1 MAKSSKNINLVLSG
15 GGARGIAHIGVIEE
29 LEQQGYIIKSISGT
43 SMGALVGAVYAL
55 GKMEEFKQWLYTLG
69 KYEVFKLMDFTLS
82 NQGFIKGDKI
92 FDKMGEFI
100 SDSRLEQL
108 SIPLAISATNISLNK
123 EVVFE
128 TGSIFDA
135 VRASISIPNVFT
147 PVEIDNDV
155 IIDGGIVNNLPIS
168 NIKRF
173 ENDLLVVVDV
183 NQTHVSD
190 SNVKLGYFDILN
202 KSMLLLMERVTELTV
217 EKYNPDIVI
226 KVDGESAGLLDFHK
240 AKQMVEL
247 GINETVK
254 CLKEKLKRAK

>member
-155 IIDGGIVNNLPIS
+155 
-168 NIKRF
+168 
-173 ENDLLVVVDV
+173 
-183 NQTHVSD
+183 
-190 SNVKLGYFDILN
+190 
-202 KSMLLLMERVTELTV
+202 TV
-217 EKYNPDIVI
+217 RPFV
-226 KVDGESAGLLDFHK
+226 GPWTGAFL
-240 AKQMVEL
+240 A
-247 GINETVK
+247 
-254 CLKEKLKRAK
+254 